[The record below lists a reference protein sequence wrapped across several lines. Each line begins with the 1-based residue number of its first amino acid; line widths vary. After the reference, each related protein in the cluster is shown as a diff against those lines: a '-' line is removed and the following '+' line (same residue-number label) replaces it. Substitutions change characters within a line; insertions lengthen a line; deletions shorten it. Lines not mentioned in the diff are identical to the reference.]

1 MRTLSTILVLVL
13 AAAQTAW
20 ASADAQKPA
29 KIKNLVFGHAYEE
42 DKNRPVRGLLVT
54 AEKDGAVLGS
64 GTTNESGL
72 YEMVLPDRSD
82 YLNLCVSSGTSK
94 LKGVRF
100 CETVSLFRKV
110 GTVVGDVEL
119 RETEQDFYTNAR
131 GEDLNERY
139 ASEIRNED
147 TERAYGEY
155 ERVLAENKEASE
167 ERAAAEEADKKA
179 EEDKAKY
186 RMPANTEMTGP
197 VKEMQVVGTV
207 KLPKGADPAE
217 FSVRVYGHD
226 GEVLREK
233 RL

>member
-1 MRTLSTILVLVL
+1 MLILAILSAHTAL
-13 AAAQTAW
+13 AAAE
-20 ASADAQKPA
+20 AQKPTRV
-29 KIKNLVFGHAYEE
+29 KNLVFGHAYEE

-82 YLNLCVSSGTSK
+82 HLNLCVSSGTSK

-100 CETVSLFRKV
+100 CETVSLFQKV

-119 RETEQDFYTNAR
+119 RQTEQDFYTNAK
-131 GEDLNERY
+131 GENLNERY

-155 ERVLAENKEASE
+155 ERVLTENKDAAE
-167 ERAAAEEADKKA
+167 ERAAAEEAEKKA
-179 EEDKAKY
+179 ELDKAKY

-197 VKEMQVVGTV
+197 VKEMQVVGAV
-207 KLPKGADPAE
+207 RLPKGADPAE